1 MNKNIIIFYVPG
13 AMGSFVSWM
22 LERFNTL
29 RTDVIDNPLTNN
41 GSSHGYASLCSVESI
56 DSRWNKMKE
65 VSSMGRGSLKY
76 NDPKFIEISVNE
88 LLNSTPDRLLSVLP
102 LVGFDI
108 RDKELFS
115 AVLQEQR
122 EKQPSYE

>member
-1 MNKNIIIFYVPG
+1 MKPQDRLILITRNTEEEYNIAMKN
-13 AMGSFVSWM
+13 
-22 LERFNTL
+22 
-29 RTDVIDNPLTNN
+29 
-41 GSSHGYASLCSVESI
+41 ASIKL
-56 DSRWNKMKE
+56 DKDRWNKMKE
-65 VSSMGRGSLKY
+65 VSSMGRSSLKY